1 MSKHKHILAQIQKA
15 TPDEVTRGSLWYA
28 NAHLEAMDLIGL
40 SGAGSR
46 PPWTHLQAS
55 CIISALSP
63 QNRWERCVEDAWAV
77 ARWYASHSVMTCID
91 RFPSVATYGY
101 GSERAR
107 KIAFDAEDP
116 LSHFGAGRKT
126 RDFAR
131 LIHRPQLPY
140 VVVIDRHAY
149 RIFRGESPGPTKVSK
164 SDYSAAAYAYIRAT
178 DEINEAPERFGL
190 AFELTASQT
199 QAITWLSYKREH
211 NI

>member
-1 MSKHKHILAQIQKA
+1 MSKHKHILAQIEKA

-28 NAHLEAMDLIGL
+28 NAHLEASDIVWL
-40 SGAGSR
+40 SGANGR
-46 PPWTHLQAS
+46 TQWTHLQAS
-55 CIISALSP
+55 CVVSALSP
-63 QNRWERCVEDAWAV
+63 QNRWERCIEDSRNV
-77 ARWYASHSVMTCID
+77 ALWYSNGGLGR

-107 KIAFDAEDP
+107 KIALDPEDP

-211 NI
+211 NV